1 MLKKSTAAPPDLDRD
16 GPQPLYEQL
25 KARLVEE
32 FNNAPSSAQHGLSDA
47 ALMARFG
54 VSRMT
59 VRNAVAELVRAGLVR
74 RIPGRGTFLV
84 REARLALEF
93 DSLDRFFH
101 EWHMPEL
108 DRVTKVLVFRYIT
121 PPPQIALALQVSRDA
136 KVLMLRRLRSITG
149 TPATLD
155 VRYVVDWC
163 ANKITRAD
171 AQHHMLFDTIA
182 RRAGVP
188 TTAVEQELG
197 ARAATPQEARTL
209 HVPVGTPLLTRK
221 LTFYTS
227 GDRPIITGSG
237 VYRADTFTFRTRV
250 NR

>member
-1 MLKKSTAAPPDLDRD
+1 MVKKSTAAQPDLDRD

-25 KARLVEE
+25 KARLIEE
-32 FNNAPSSAQHGLSDA
+32 FNNAPSSAEHGLSDA

-84 REARLALEF
+84 REPRLALDF
-93 DSLDRFFH
+93 DSLDRFFY

-121 PPPQIALALQVSRDA
+121 PPPQIARALHVSRDA

-149 TPATLD
+149 TPATLT
-155 VRYVVDWC
+155 C
-163 ANKITRAD
+163 ATWSIG
-171 AQHHMLFDTIA
+171 A
-182 RRAGVP
+182 RRRLRAP
-188 TTAVEQELG
+188 TPSIICSSIRSPA
-197 ARAATPQEARTL
+197 ARGSRRLPSSKSSVREAPPRKTPGRS
-209 HVPVGTPLLTRK
+209 
-221 LTFYTS
+221 TS
-227 GDRPIITGSG
+227 RSAH
-237 VYRADTFTFRTRV
+237 RC
-250 NR
+250 